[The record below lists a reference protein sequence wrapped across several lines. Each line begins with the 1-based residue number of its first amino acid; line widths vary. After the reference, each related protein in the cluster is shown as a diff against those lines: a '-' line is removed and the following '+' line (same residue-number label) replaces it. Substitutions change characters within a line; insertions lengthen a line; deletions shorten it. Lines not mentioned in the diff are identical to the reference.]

1 MAFVQGEERIDWL
14 VIFDPTSRRMPVIS
28 TSLPTAEWPY
38 LQILVRL
45 ALSLALGL
53 LIGLERERRGKEA
66 GLRTFGF
73 VCLLGAL
80 GGSLGTPYALLIL
93 ALVGVLAVLLNVQ
106 TLRANQ
112 GTELTTAAAMLVTCM
127 AGILCGQGHTI
138 SPAAVMVIATAL
150 LAWKERLA
158 GFSMGLSESEL
169 RSALLLA
176 ILAIVIYPALP
187 VGAIGPWALI
197 EPRAAWVTVILIAGI
212 GFVNY
217 TLWKLYGARGT
228 EISGFLGGLVNSNFT
243 VIELSSRLKQ
253 AAAAF
258 IDSAYR
264 GILLATTA
272 MVIRNAT
279 LLAILAPVALVSS
292 FPAFALMLLVSSALV
307 AWSYRHRQPQSH
319 GAEADIKLD
328 LPFSLPLALKYG
340 AVFMV
345 LHVAGALTQRQ
356 FGEYGF
362 YFVCVVGGLMSSA
375 SAVAAAAAL
384 ASQGALSPTVAG
396 TGAVLASFTSI
407 AFSLSFVL
415 RTKNTALIRRLATAM
430 VCIAVAGLIGLLAW
444 DQVRPWVSPWIA
456 GA

>member
-1 MAFVQGEERIDWL
+1 
-14 VIFDPTSRRMPVIS
+14 MPEAIS
-28 TSLPTAEWPY
+28 TLPSAVWPY
-38 LQILVRL
+38 QQILVRL

-80 GGSLGTPYALLIL
+80 GGSLGEAFALLML
-93 ALVGVLAVLLNVQ
+93 ALVGMLAVLLNVQ

-112 GTELTTAAAMLVTCM
+112 GMELTTSAAMLVTCV
-127 AGILCGQGHTI
+127 AGILCGQGQTI
-138 SPAAVMVIATAL
+138 APAAVMVIATAL

-158 GFSMGLSESEL
+158 GFSTGLTEGEM

-187 VGAIGPWALI
+187 VGAVGPWGLV

-217 TLWKLYGARGT
+217 ILWKLYGTRGT
-228 EISGFLGGLVNSNFT
+228 ELSGFLGGLVNSNFT
-243 VIELSSRLKQ
+243 VIELSSRVQQ
-253 AAAAF
+253 AGGAF

-264 GILLATTA
+264 GIVLATTA
-272 MVIRNAT
+272 MLVRNAG
-279 LLAILAPVALVSS
+279 LLLVLAPLALLGSLA
-292 FPAFALMLLVSSALV
+292 AFALMLATSTALVVWSLRRRGQPSSAQ
-307 AWSYRHRQPQSH
+307 AAQ
-319 GAEADIKLD
+319 IKLE

-340 AVFMV
+340 FVFLV
-345 LHVAGALTQRQ
+345 LHIVGGLSQRQ
-356 FGEYGF
+356 FGDEGF
-362 YFVCVVGGLMSSA
+362 YFVSVIGGLLSSA
-375 SAVAAAAAL
+375 SAVAAAATL
-384 ASQGALSPTVAG
+384 ASQGSLSPTVAG

-415 RTKNTALIRRLATAM
+415 RTRNRDLLVRLATAM
-430 VCIAVAGLIGLLAW
+430 VCVAVAGLVGVLIWGSVHPFFARWIPQLA
-444 DQVRPWVSPWIA
+444 PLP
-456 GA
+456 G